1 MVVVVISGVVLDSV
15 EEEVEGLG
23 LTMSV
28 VIASRVVLDALSVN
42 SSVTVTSEEDIDG
55 MPSGSTVVGAV
66 VSSGSA
72 VVVASF
78 ETIFEISL
86 YKSRSI
92 FFFNEKTNYHFI
104 NCVPMFSYLSV
115 VTINCAHSKIEDVI
129 YTINYRTFKDDHS
142 TRQSGS

>member
-15 EEEVEGLG
+15 EVEGLG

-86 YKSRSI
+86 
-92 FFFNEKTNYHFI
+92 
-104 NCVPMFSYLSV
+104 
-115 VTINCAHSKIEDVI
+115 
-129 YTINYRTFKDDHS
+129 
-142 TRQSGS
+142 